1 MGEMNVC
8 IYPAGQAGMA
18 LYTYKLANS
27 LAGLGLG
34 VTLFVDRQYEL
45 DHLPAGFVKVKTL
58 SKVKVRT
65 ESEHRR
71 ATRVLRILFTHFRNW
86 LQLFCYL
93 QHQPQDIL
101 HIQPQLYVLDWL
113 VFLFLSRAHAKVVV
127 TVHDPIPH
135 RFFTR
140 LFSWAEL
147 LALRV
152 IYRSADRLI
161 VHTESGRKELV
172 ATYAVDEQKVAVIPH
187 GEYGFEHLSG
197 PTSEKEARSDLGLRE
212 DAEVFLFFGFVRK
225 VKGIDVLLKA
235 FDVLANDFQRA
246 YLVIAGS
253 CIQGES
259 FCEHEKLVMR
269 MRHGDRVRVFL
280 RYIEHQEIPLFF
292 EAADVIVLPY
302 LRFFSQ
308 SGVLHLAQ
316 GFRKPLIVTDV
327 GGLPEAVKNGETGLV
342 VPPGNVEAL
351 VEAMRYLLQHKEKRR
366 EFGLAAY
373 EVARS
378 EFSWDK
384 IAGETVKRVYT

>member
-1 MGEMNVC
+1 MNVC

-18 LYTYKLANS
+18 LYSYKLAS
-27 LAGLGLG
+27 ALADLGLG

-71 ATRVLRILFTHFRNW
+71 ATRILRILFTHFRNW

-127 TVHDPIPH
+127 TVHDPVPH

-161 VHTESGRKELV
+161 VHTESGRKQLV
-172 ATYAVDEQKVAVIPH
+172 ATYSVDEQKVAVIPH
-187 GEYGFEHLSG
+187 GEYGLEHLSG
-197 PTSEKEARSDLGLRE
+197 PMSEKEARSDLGLRE

-235 FDVLANDFQRA
+235 FDLLANDFHRA
-246 YLVIAGS
+246 YLVIAGA
-253 CIQGES
+253 CIHGES
-259 FCEHEKLVMR
+259 FCEHDKVVKR
-269 MRHGDRVRVFL
+269 MRHGDRVKLFL

-292 EAADVIVLPY
+292 EAADVVVLPY
-302 LRFFSQ
+302 LRFLSQ

-327 GGLPEAVKNGETGLV
+327 GGLPEAVRHGETGLV
-342 VPPGNVEAL
+342 VPPWNVKAL

-373 EVARS
+373 EVARR